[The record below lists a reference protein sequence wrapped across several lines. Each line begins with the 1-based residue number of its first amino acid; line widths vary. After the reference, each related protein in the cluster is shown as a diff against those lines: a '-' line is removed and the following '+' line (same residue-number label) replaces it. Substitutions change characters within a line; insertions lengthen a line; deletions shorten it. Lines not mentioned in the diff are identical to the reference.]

1 MLLSLRK
8 TDQKF
13 ITALCGL
20 ALLALSSI
28 QSAMAMDKVGIPEKP
43 TRSDSSATRFSWAE
57 TDSNPAPLF
66 LNSLKS
72 TSSVVLTEKDFSVW
86 WTQFL
91 AQNSKPE
98 APGEVESAHAGT
110 STPYPD
116 ETGFHP
122 VSLNKN
128 ENRPL
133 LAKAQW
139 QDYYLKPGDVISLQ
153 VLNHPEFSLRNILI
167 APDGTIALPLLG
179 KVNAMNQSVE
189 SLTALLT
196 QGFAS
201 ALRYPVVTVSLDKI
215 APQRIYIL
223 GAVKKPGLYLLDGQ
237 DNSSLT
243 PAGVNPPRLDYHL
256 STALVKAG
264 GLLADADLA
273 HVKVFNL
280 DKTSCVEANI
290 VELLAYGALMN
301 DVALGLEDVIYV
313 PRLDNA
319 QWNHP
324 EVLKLLANS
333 NLGQD
338 TYPIRVYGYVTR
350 PDVYQLS
357 PTEMSLQSVLAK
369 AGLDIDKAQPKQVIV
384 ARTLPNQQMLALKVD
399 ATKKDMILFP
409 NDSVI
414 VSKGNWKHWIKSAFG
429 AASAITLPAA
439 NIKYILDNTNVVTP

>member
-1 MLLSLRK
+1 MSLILK
-8 TDQKF
+8 HPDQKS
-13 ITALCGL
+13 ITALCLL
-20 ALLALSSI
+20 ALLALFSM
-28 QSAMAMDKVGIPEKP
+28 QCANAADH
-43 TRSDSSATRFSWAE
+43 TRGAKQQTHTESVVTRFSLEE
-57 TDSNPAPLF
+57 TDRSPAPLF
-66 LNSLKS
+66 LSSLKS
-72 TSSVVLTEKDFSVW
+72 TSSVVLTDKDFSVW

-91 AQNSKPE
+91 SQNSKPDTQ
-98 APGEVESAHAGT
+98 AALNSAHPASAASYTEKGI
-110 STPYPD
+110 
-116 ETGFHP
+116 HP
-122 VSLNKN
+122 VSLSNN
-128 ENRPL
+128 GNPAL
-133 LAKAQW
+133 VAKAEW
-139 QDYYLKPGDVISLQ
+139 QDYHLKPGDVISLQ
-153 VLNHPEFSLRNILI
+153 VLSHPEFSLRNILI

-179 KVNAMNQSVE
+179 KVNTTDHSVD
-189 SLTALLT
+189 SLTAVLT
-196 QGFAS
+196 QEFANT
-201 ALRYPVVTVSLDKI
+201 LRHPAVTVSLDKI
-215 APQRIYIL
+215 APQRIYVL

-237 DNSSLT
+237 DNSSIT
-243 PAGVNPPRLDYHL
+243 PVGLNPPRLDYHL

-273 HVKVFNL
+273 HVRVFNL
-280 DKTSCVEANI
+280 NNASCVEANI
-290 VELLAYGALMN
+290 LELLAYGALAN
-301 DVALGLEDVIYV
+301 DVSLGLEDVIYV
-313 PRLDNA
+313 PRLENA

-338 TYPIRVYGYVTR
+338 TYPIRIYGYVTR

-369 AGLDIDKAQPKQVIV
+369 AGLDIDKAQPRHVIV

-414 VSKGNWKHWIKSAFG
+414 VSKGNWKHWIKSTFG

>member
-1 MLLSLRK
+1 MSLILK
-8 TDQKF
+8 QNVQKS
-13 ITALCGL
+13 L
-20 ALLALSSI
+20 AALSVWGALVLLGM
-28 QSAMAMDKVGIPEKP
+28 QNAMATDLTKGPQPQRPAK
-43 TRSDSSATRFSWAE
+43 SAVTRFSLEEAE
-57 TDSNPAPLF
+57 RDPAPLS
-66 LNSLKS
+66 LSSLKS
-72 TSSVVLTEKDFSVW
+72 TSSVVLTNKDFSVW
-86 WTQFL
+86 WTQL
-91 AQNSKPE
+91 LSQNAKPDPQ
-98 APGEVESAHAGT
+98 ATLESTQPASSA
-110 STPYPD
+110 SSP
-116 ETGFHP
+116 EKGFHP
-122 VSLNKN
+122 VSLSHQ
-128 ENRPL
+128 ENHPL
-133 LAKAQW
+133 VAKAEW
-139 QDYYLKPGDVISLQ
+139 QDYHLKPGDVISLQ
-153 VLNHPEFSLRNILI
+153 VLSHPEFSLRNLLI

-179 KVNAMNQSVE
+179 KVNIINHSVD
-189 SLTALLT
+189 SLTAVLT
-196 QGFAS
+196 KGFAS
-201 ALRYPVVTVSLDKI
+201 ALRHPAVTVSLDKI

-237 DNSSLT
+237 DNSSIT
-243 PAGVNPPRLDYHL
+243 PLGVNPPRLDYHL
-256 STALVKAG
+256 SSALVKAG

-273 HVKVFNL
+273 HVRVFNL
-280 DKTSCVEANI
+280 NNASCVEANI
-290 VELLAYGALMN
+290 VELLAYGALAN

-313 PRLDNA
+313 PRLENA

-338 TYPIRVYGYVTR
+338 TYPIRIYGYVTR

-369 AGLDIDKAQPKQVIV
+369 AGLDIDKAQPRHVIV

-414 VSKGNWKHWIKSAFG
+414 VSKGNWKHWIKSTFG